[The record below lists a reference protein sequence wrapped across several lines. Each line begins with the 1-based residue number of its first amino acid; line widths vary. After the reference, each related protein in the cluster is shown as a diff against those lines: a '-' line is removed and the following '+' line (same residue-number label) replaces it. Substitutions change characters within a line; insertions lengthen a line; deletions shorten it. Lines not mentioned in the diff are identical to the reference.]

1 MSMKVGSLQLFS
13 AAISALLAFGCHSSY
28 AQQSFTQPRAAPTES
43 VERHPL
49 QGINACRVA
58 ATASALRGALWPAI
72 LGEESA
78 FAVIAEERANLLR
91 LTGSF
96 SNRSPL
102 LSSIQQNAETLFAQR
117 NVVLKTNQ
125 STRLLRQ
132 QSVQALDAAVNVFMA
147 EQSDGAALTRVSAAD
162 SLTMLTQR
170 IGKSAAELITIEGI
184 SADAVFLLG
193 KDTRSFQELL
203 AAMIDGNAE
212 LRIKPVR
219 TSNSRQRLAALEK
232 DRTSMKEQ
240 VDAILHDLKNLVS
253 AREAQ
258 GKLLVELAAL
268 GALSAN
274 ACSSGE
280 NRSGMPPGV

>member
-1 MSMKVGSLQLFS
+1 
-13 AAISALLAFGCHSSY
+13 
-28 AQQSFTQPRAAPTES
+28 
-43 VERHPL
+43 
-49 QGINACRVA
+49 
-58 ATASALRGALWPAI
+58 
-72 LGEESA
+72 
-78 FAVIAEERANLLR
+78 
-91 LTGSF
+91 
-96 SNRSPL
+96 
-102 LSSIQQNAETLFAQR
+102 
-117 NVVLKTNQ
+117 
-125 STRLLRQ
+125 
-132 QSVQALDAAVNVFMA
+132 
-147 EQSDGAALTRVSAAD
+147 
-162 SLTMLTQR
+162 MLTQR